1 MYINRTK
8 VKVSYCT
15 CANVK
20 SHICKHNAKILN
32 KEETTTDEEMCK
44 CRNKNECPVPG
55 NCEVK
60 SVVYEASVQIPNME
74 IKTYIGMTKNKFKT
88 RYGQLKS
95 ALKNKESPQATA
107 LSKYVWEMRDQGKTT
122 IINWRKIKSKAY
134 PFSSAGCQCD
144 LCISE
149 KREILYAK
157 KRTSLNK
164 RDELLSMCRHRRAFT
179 LGAFKPRTQRNPAIT

>member
-15 CANVK
+15 RANVK

-88 RYGQLKS
+88 RYGQHKS

-107 LSKYVWEMRDQGKTT
+107 LSKYVWEMRDQGKTP
-122 IINWRKIKSKAY
+122 IIN
-134 PFSSAGCQCD
+134 
-144 LCISE
+144 
-149 KREILYAK
+149 
-157 KRTSLNK
+157 
-164 RDELLSMCRHRRAFT
+164 
-179 LGAFKPRTQRNPAIT
+179 